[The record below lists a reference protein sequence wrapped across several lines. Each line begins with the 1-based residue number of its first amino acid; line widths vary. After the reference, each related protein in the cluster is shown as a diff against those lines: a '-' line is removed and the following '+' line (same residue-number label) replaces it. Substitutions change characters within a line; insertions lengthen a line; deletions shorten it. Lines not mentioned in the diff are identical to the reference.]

1 MNPIIAIW
9 RKECISLLRS
19 TLSWCAFAGYVSAT
33 GLLFTIGLRH
43 ATGTYEHL
51 PAILCT
57 QLCLAMCIPAAMF
70 TMSLFASERALGT
83 IETLMTAPITDAQ
96 VVVGKFAASFTMTC
110 GAVAAACLIFPAY
123 LRMAAPPPQYSLLSL
138 YAGIAVVL
146 LFAAMWCA
154 LGTLLSLLSRHQ
166 APPAIMTMILTLASA
181 AAFTGMIPGFDST
194 RLLYSVRITD
204 FARGTADSRLIFLA
218 VSLTVF
224 LLFCAVR
231 VLESRRWASSK

>member
-1 MNPIIAIW
+1 MSPVTAIW
-9 RKECISLLRS
+9 RKECFSLLRS

-43 ATGTYEHL
+43 AAGTYEHL

-70 TMSLFASERALGT
+70 TMSLFASERSFGT
-83 IETLMTAPITDAQ
+83 IETLMTAPVTDAQ
-96 VVVGKFAASFTMTC
+96 VVIGKFAAAFTMTC
-110 GAVAAACLIFPAY
+110 AAIAAACLVLPVY
-123 LRMAAPPPQYSLLSL
+123 LKMAAPPPRYSPLSL
-138 YAGIAVVL
+138 YAGIGVVV
-146 LFAAMWCA
+146 LFAAMWCS

-166 APPAIMTMILTLASA
+166 APPAILTMTLTLASA
-181 AAFTGMIPGFDST
+181 AALTGSIPGFDGA
-194 RLLYSVRITD
+194 RLGYSARLTD

-218 VSLTVF
+218 VSLTLF

-231 VLESRRWASSK
+231 VLESRRWTSSK